1 MNQFNQSKKKN
12 KKSSFKMINCKFKIN
27 IKMKKFIDLE
37 NNKIILKIH
46 PKVILSNKTQNKILL
61 KIIKK

>member
-1 MNQFNQSKKKN
+1 
-12 KKSSFKMINCKFKIN
+12 MINCKFKIN

-46 PKVILSNKTQNKILL
+46 PKVILINKTQNKILL